1 MTRSRS
7 QPSSFESARNWEG
20 DFAFV
25 VEPDAAYDDTAYLFL
40 GLYHGKSTEAAQ
52 ISQLDEKEAAYL
64 ISAPFS
70 TWRKVIEGKLDP
82 IQGLMTRRLKL
93 KGNMKMPLKPGFIQQ
108 FFKLIGYLNWFERTD
123 PYTADTPYE
132 TDLFHQ

>member
-1 MTRSRS
+1 MAIEFPSDAWIKELSRHLNAS
-7 QPSSFESARNWEG
+7 KGYEQSARNWEG

-93 KGNMKMPLKPGFIQQ
+93 KGNMKMIMRYPRAAKEIISCTKEIP
-108 FFKLIGYLNWFERTD
+108 TD
-123 PYTADTPYE
+123 FGD
-132 TDLFHQ
+132 